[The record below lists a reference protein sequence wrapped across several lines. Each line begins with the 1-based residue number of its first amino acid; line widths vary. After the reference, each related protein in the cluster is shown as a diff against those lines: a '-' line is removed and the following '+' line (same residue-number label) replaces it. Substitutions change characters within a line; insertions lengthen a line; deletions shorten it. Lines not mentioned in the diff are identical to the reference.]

1 MDKKIISIYFPKNK
15 RLPEELKEME
25 RQSLLEE
32 FKKILNLETLEH
44 NEVEFDILTQTD
56 TIKNLFALTP
66 RLKKCYPS
74 DKLTSLHYNATSKQR
89 FPGVNILR
97 QILRIHGYKMRPV
110 VRCMGY
116 DKGRKL
122 IKRSYLIVSNE

>member
-1 MDKKIISIYFPKNK
+1 MSEKVVSIEVAPNK
-15 RLPEELKEME
+15 RLPEELKEVE
-25 RQSLLEE
+25 RKSLLEE

-44 NEVEFDILTQTD
+44 NEVEFDKLQEPEI
-56 TIKNLFALTP
+56 IKNLFALTP

-122 IKRSYLIVSNE
+122 IKRSYLITSNE